1 MPSLNMNVESN
12 EQIVPS
18 SSVNGSSSE
27 AERVRRGA
35 KGGQRRPGTCVN
47 CDGRL
52 LRKCKKSMFHFTRF
66 IYVEKIAKK
75 EKK

>member
-35 KGGQRRPGTCVN
+35 KGGHRRPGTCVN

-52 LRKCKKSMFHFTRF
+52 LRKCKKSIWVRSCGFK
-66 IYVEKIAKK
+66 VVVGAPLC
-75 EKK
+75 